1 MTTERDDLAA
11 RGRAKRVD
19 RFGAASASKPPP
31 ASTAMKATA
40 SREPKKR
47 DNWRTYNQF
56 MDVIEPHLTLAERAV
71 WHKMFRR
78 SRDGQCQTTAR
89 KLAGTMTIN
98 KATVSRAIATLTGAG
113 LIWVIWHA
121 RDKGKDSCY
130 GIHPT
135 PADCLARLL
144 KLTQIRRTPK

>member
-11 RGRAKRVD
+11 RGRAKRAE
-19 RFGAASASKPPP
+19 RFGAAPTSKPTQAAP
-31 ASTAMKATA
+31 AKGKPT
-40 SREPKKR
+40 R

-56 MDVIEPHLTLAERAV
+56 MDVIEPHLTLAERGV
-71 WHKMFRR
+71 WQKMFRR

-113 LIWVIWHA
+113 LIWVISHA

-144 KLTQIRRTPK
+144 KVTQIRRTPK

>member
-1 MTTERDDLAA
+1 MIARDLAA
-11 RGRAKRVD
+11 RARQRC
-19 RFGAASASKPPP
+19 AAGPGSTLPPT
-31 ASTAMKATA
+31 SNSMKATD

-56 MDVIEPHLTLAERAV
+56 MDVIEPRLTLAERAV

-144 KLTQIRRTPK
+144 KLKMTQIRRTPK

>member
-11 RGRAKRVD
+11 RGRAKRAE
-19 RFGAASASKPPP
+19 RFGAAPTSKPTQP
-31 ASTAMKATA
+31 APAT
-40 SREPKKR
+40 SKPTR

-56 MDVIEPHLTLAERAV
+56 MDVIEPHLTLAERGV
-71 WHKMFRR
+71 WQKMFRR

-113 LIWVIWHA
+113 LIWVISHA

-144 KLTQIRRTPK
+144 KVTQIRRTPK